1 MKAITVLRENFG
13 LAKQDYYYY
22 YYYKPAD
29 YITKYKTTEWLFVRA
44 RTDRILAIRTAY
56 NHVTIQ
62 VASRDKL
69 R

>member
-1 MKAITVLRENFG
+1 M
-13 LAKQDYYYY
+13 
-22 YYYKPAD
+22 
-29 YITKYKTTEWLFVRA
+29 YIFSLGSIKTHDTIFKTEWLFVRA

-56 NHVTIQ
+56 DHVTIQ